1 VIQAKVRRVCFVM
14 PFHIEENRGGG
25 AEVQAW
31 FLARELA
38 RRGLDVRYLA
48 QSVTGKAGTEEMR
61 EGVRLHWLPH
71 RSRFEWLAGRQWY
84 RALQAI
90 DPDLVVQR
98 MTSAMTGIIGLY
110 ARRHRKAFA
119 WICTEDDATRRWHF
133 WKQQRRAN
141 RELRAGAAKSLVF
154 LGDAL
159 VRDLWRDLGMRCVT
173 HAFAQSEF
181 QRERLRAAY
190 GIETHHMPS
199 GHEAPPPCADRERRR
214 RGGIVLWAGNMGRR
228 KRPEAFVELARRNVG
243 SRARFVMLGDR
254 AAGGRAA
261 LAEGSPPNLEMPGRL
276 PFDEALRRFDDAALF
291 VNTSRSEGFPNTLI
305 QAWLRGVPTLTLGV
319 DPDGTIAREGIGLV
333 AHDLET
339 LSSNLT
345 ALLDDPQR
353 YAAMSDRAERFAR
366 AHFTVERIAD
376 AFLAAMG

>member
-1 VIQAKVRRVCFVM
+1 
-14 PFHIEENRGGG
+14 
-25 AEVQAW
+25 
-31 FLARELA
+31 
-38 RRGLDVRYLA
+38 
-48 QSVTGKAGTEEMR
+48 
-61 EGVRLHWLPH
+61 
-71 RSRFEWLAGRQWY
+71 
-84 RALQAI
+84 
-90 DPDLVVQR
+90 
-98 MTSAMTGIIGLY
+98 
-110 ARRHRKAFA
+110 
-119 WICTEDDATRRWHF
+119 
-133 WKQQRRAN
+133 
-141 RELRAGAAKSLVF
+141 
-154 LGDAL
+154 
-159 VRDLWRDLGMRCVT
+159 
-173 HAFAQSEF
+173 
-181 QRERLRAAY
+181 
-190 GIETHHMPS
+190 
-199 GHEAPPPCADRERRR
+199 
-214 RGGIVLWAGNMGRR
+214 
-228 KRPEAFVELARRNVG
+228 
-243 SRARFVMLGDR
+243 MLGDR